1 MENQSRAQVHHIS
14 TVEQLILLLWISIQ
28 RLLQGFAWIGRSLE
42 SGLWGVSVITPIM
55 VMVLFISTLVV
66 AGLVGQ
72 AKMENPSE
80 LIAIA
85 ATVAGCLIPAIW
97 TLSMRISKH
106 ESKIDAGLSSV
117 NSKLESIEKDL
128 DFVREEIKVAREGR
142 AQIWGE
148 VNNLRE
154 RTTRLSTVIQLK
166 DEKCQK

>member
-1 MENQSRAQVHHIS
+1 
-14 TVEQLILLLWISIQ
+14 
-28 RLLQGFAWIGRSLE
+28 
-42 SGLWGVSVITPIM
+42 
-55 VMVLFISTLVV
+55 
-66 AGLVGQ
+66 
-72 AKMENPSE
+72 
-80 LIAIA
+80 
-85 ATVAGCLIPAIW
+85 
-97 TLSMRISKH
+97 MRISKH
-106 ESKIDAGLSSV
+106 EAKIDAGLSGV

>member
-1 MENQSRAQVHHIS
+1 MENQSRAQVHNIS

-42 SGLWGVSVITPIM
+42 SGLWGVSDITPSR
-55 VMVLFISTLVV
+55 VLFTSPLVV

-106 ESKIDAGLSSV
+106 ESKIDAGLSGV

-154 RTTRLSTVIQLK
+154 RTTRLSTVIQIK

>member
-1 MENQSRAQVHHIS
+1 MENQSRAQVHNIS

-42 SGLWGVSVITPIM
+42 SGLWGVSDITPSR
-55 VMVLFISTLVV
+55 VLFTSTLVV